1 VGVGA
6 CVLAAWC
13 WMDGAGPGVMSARLV
28 RCRGKRCVGIG
39 GFSGARL
46 GVGELLTLCFLVIGA
61 F

>member
-1 VGVGA
+1 M
-6 CVLAAWC
+6 LAAWC